1 MSSPAIDTGKVDT
14 KKRKVF
20 RDSKGRT
27 HVKQGDKKVYVK
39 KLFTPTRSAPVA
51 NTPPAINTE
60 KVNAKKRKV
69 FRDSKGRT
77 YVQQGDKKVYVKKLF
92 TPTRSAPARSPARSP
107 VINTEKVNA
116 KKRKVF
122 RDSKGR
128 TYVQQ
133 GDKKVYVKKLFT
145 PERNSTPA
153 RNQGTSTTIDCSTPR
168 GLGQVSS
175 TCWFNAPLNGFIL
188 ANATA
193 TMIAEQ
199 IKKLSST
206 EIASLAKSFPEDSCP
221 VALSKKYIYHY
232 FMKIHSDELRGGSR
246 NVSVDLIGKL
256 FTPKRLTS
264 PVAGGR
270 NGYTPSVGALKIMK
284 ILFGNL
290 VGDSSIVKFQG
301 NWSNSCPIGKN
312 KKIIYRWGPDD
323 IKTLGSDAHPMFIKS
338 HNGKISY
345 KLSHLV
351 YGIEVN
357 WGGGGLHAAVA
368 YVCGNKKFVYDSN
381 RTENMEVDWSDHENL
396 RKILRYSD
404 ASKLDEVSYTVY
416 VRE

>member
-1 MSSPAIDTGKVDT
+1 M
-14 KKRKVF
+14 
-20 RDSKGRT
+20 
-27 HVKQGDKKVYVK
+27 
-39 KLFTPTRSAPVA
+39 
-51 NTPPAINTE
+51 
-60 KVNAKKRKV
+60 
-69 FRDSKGRT
+69 
-77 YVQQGDKKVYVKKLF
+77 
-92 TPTRSAPARSPARSP
+92 
-107 VINTEKVNA
+107 
-116 KKRKVF
+116 
-122 RDSKGR
+122 
-128 TYVQQ
+128 
-133 GDKKVYVKKLFT
+133 
-145 PERNSTPA
+145 
-153 RNQGTSTTIDCSTPR
+153 IDCSTPR

-175 TCWFNAPLNGFIL
+175 TCWFNSSLNGFIL
-188 ANATA
+188 ASATA
-193 TMIAEQ
+193 NMIEEQ
-199 IKKLSST
+199 IKKLSSA

-232 FMKIHSDELRGGSR
+232 FTRIHSDELRGGSR

-270 NGYTPSVGALKIMK
+270 EGYSPSVGALKIMK

-301 NWSNSCPIGKN
+301 NWSNSCPEEKN
-312 KKIIYRWGPDD
+312 KKIIYRFGPDD
-323 IKTLGSDAHPMFIKS
+323 IKTLSSDAHPMFIKS
-338 HNGKISY
+338 RDGKISY

-357 WGGGGLHAAVA
+357 WGGGGLHASVA

-381 RTENMEVDWSDHENL
+381 RTINMEVDWSDHENL
-396 RKILRYSD
+396 EKILWYSD